1 MIENTNSEAKIL
13 TNNAKNMQSSM
24 IAVDKTLNASIEA
37 ARAGEAGK
45 GFSVV
50 AEQIQELAEQS
61 TNSSEDIA
69 SVLSNLNSNSN
80 NSVNTMKKVRNVIN
94 KQSKDIEKTKEI
106 FNSDYAKEFFDVDYI
121 NTLLDEHHKGN
132 AANGKKIYVI
142 FVFLTWYKR
151 FFIDEVNS

>member
-94 KQSKDIEKTKEI
+94 KQSKDHGISQARILEWVAT
-106 FNSDYAKEFFDVDYI
+106 SSSRRSSQPRDG
-121 NTLLDEHHKGN
+121 TLVSCDSCSAG
-132 AANGKKIYVI
+132 
-142 FVFLTWYKR
+142 R
-151 FFIDEVNS
+151 FFTAEPLGKPI